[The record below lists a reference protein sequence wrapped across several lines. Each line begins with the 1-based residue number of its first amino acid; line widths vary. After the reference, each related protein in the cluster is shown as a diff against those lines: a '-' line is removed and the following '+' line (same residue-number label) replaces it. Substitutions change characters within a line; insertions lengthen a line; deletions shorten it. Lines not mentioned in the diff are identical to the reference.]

1 MDWKPQIHGQ
11 LLRQARSRN
20 GLTRQ
25 SLAEELHVTALSI
38 FNWETGKNKPQAKSI
53 KALIEKF
60 GAEAFDPDRS
70 IIEDEGPSALSTWL
84 AAKRADKK
92 WSRKE
97 LAQKAGVTEMTIWN
111 IESGRTLNPQQSTIE
126 SLESAL
132 GEPIPEDIGVELS
145 KQADLKVEGLGAFTN
160 FDPHDEDNLPS
171 VAGVYVLYDVSDRP
185 VYVGRAQ
192 DIGKRIRDGHTG
204 HWDKFWYR
212 SPIVHSGAFVRV
224 DDELLRSQIET
235 VMIKFMKSTAVI
247 NKSGVER
254 G

>member
-1 MDWKPQIHGQ
+1 
-11 LLRQARSRN
+11 LLRHARARN

-25 SLAEELHVTALSI
+25 ALAEELKVSPLSV
-38 FNWETGKNKPQAKSI
+38 FNWESGKNTPQGKSL
-53 KALIEKF
+53 KALLEKF
-60 GAEAFDPDRS
+60 GEDAFDPDHA
-70 IIEDEGPSALSTWL
+70 IVDEEGPSALSSWL
-84 AAKRADKK
+84 ANKRAEKK

-97 LAQKAGVTEMTIWN
+97 LAQKAGVSDVTIWN

-132 GEPIPEDIGVELS
+132 GEPIPEDIGEELTE
-145 KQADLKVEGLGAFTN
+145 QADLKVEGLGAFTN
-160 FDPHDEDNLPS
+160 FDPRDEDHLPGIP
-171 VAGVYVLYDVSDRP
+171 GVYVFYDVSDRP
-185 VYVGRAQ
+185 LYVGQAQ
-192 DIGKRIRDGHTG
+192 DIAKRIRDGHTG

-247 NKSGVER
+247 NKRGVER
-254 G
+254 